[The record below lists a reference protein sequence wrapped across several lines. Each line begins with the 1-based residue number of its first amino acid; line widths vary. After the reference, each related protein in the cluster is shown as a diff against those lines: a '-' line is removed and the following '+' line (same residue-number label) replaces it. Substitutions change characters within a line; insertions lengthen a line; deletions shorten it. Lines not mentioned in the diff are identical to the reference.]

1 MTIAQS
7 PWGGQHQPVSI
18 LSDIT
23 YTPRA
28 AKSWGTQSDTGSVFS
43 DCCDTSLY
51 GSLTKFRTDSLS
63 KALEKNDPTKFIQLL
78 SFSLSCFWCMS
89 LLQVVYQCVTC
100 NIEFILQRLGW
111 FWPQAG
117 HLGWWCT
124 IQWHYAWMQQYTEWK
139 VYISGILHRKST
151 LGYSCAHERWSKTY
165 NTFYLTF
172 IK

>member
-1 MTIAQS
+1 MTLPGQPSPGGHSQRHRLGLLWLLWYQS
-7 PWGGQHQPVSI
+7 LWKSFPV
-18 LSDIT
+18 
-23 YTPRA
+23 
-28 AKSWGTQSDTGSVFS
+28 
-43 DCCDTSLY
+43 
-51 GSLTKFRTDSLS
+51 SLTKFRTDSLS